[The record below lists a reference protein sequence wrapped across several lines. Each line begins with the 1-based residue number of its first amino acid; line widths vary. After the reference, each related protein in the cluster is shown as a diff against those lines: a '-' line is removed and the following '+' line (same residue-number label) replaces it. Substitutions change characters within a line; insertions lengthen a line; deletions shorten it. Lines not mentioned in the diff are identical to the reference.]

1 MKNWLQ
7 IGKFSARSGLS
18 PRALRVYEQLGL
30 IHSHTRGEN
39 GYRYY
44 LENQLEKA
52 ARIKQL
58 KGLGFTLGE
67 IKALLQLDAAM
78 DCEKLKA
85 LLQKRL
91 GKVEAL
97 QADLA
102 EQKNQLAEILSSLE
116 QNPKVLNRKERRYI
130 VSQTKNVSVVV
141 TGIKDLESTAR
152 HICHYLFDNESD
164 HDFVLWQQGTNL
176 PGTKPQVIILP
187 EHMLRSPGVEQ
198 IQPDIVVIRD
208 LSEYS
213 QDIETKYLRLYTD
226 AGPHMT
232 TVFNADDRLSVQ
244 LAANETIRKGR
255 TFYFS
260 KNSGLEDQ
268 IKSIGGVVSHG
279 DEIKIHHFNLT
290 AETLHLRL
298 PQVLGF
304 DREVALL
311 SALAAVMDIGLDRKI
326 FASLHDECR
335 TN

>member
-7 IGKFSARSGLS
+7 IGTFSARSGLS

-30 IHSHTRGEN
+30 IRSHTRGEN

-44 LENQLEKA
+44 LEDQLEKA

-78 DCEKLKA
+78 DFEKLKD
-85 LLQKRL
+85 LVERRLEQVESLQTNL
-91 GKVEAL
+91 I
-97 QADLA
+97 
-102 EQKNQLAEILSSLE
+102 EQKNQLIEILSSLK
-116 QNPKVLNRKERRYI
+116 QNPKVLNRKERRYL
-130 VSQTKNVSVVV
+130 VSQTKNVSIVV

-152 HICHYLFDNESD
+152 HICRYLSDDESN
-164 HDFVLWQQGTNL
+164 HDPVHWKPETKIS
-176 PGTKPQVIILP
+176 GTKPQVIVLP
-187 EHMLRSPGVEQ
+187 EHMLHSPGVEQ
-198 IQPDIVVIRD
+198 IHPDIVVIRD

-213 QDIETKYLRLYTD
+213 PDIESKYMRLYTD

-232 TVFNADDRLSVQ
+232 TAFNADDRLSVK

-260 KNSGLEDQ
+260 KNLGLENQ
-268 IKSIGGVVSHG
+268 IKSIGGVISNG
-279 DEIKIHHFNLT
+279 DEIKVHHFNLT

-298 PQVLGF
+298 PQALGF
-304 DREVALL
+304 DQEVALL
-311 SALAAVMDIGLDRKI
+311 SALTAVMDIGLDKKI
-326 FASLHDECR
+326 FASLDGENR
-335 TN
+335 K